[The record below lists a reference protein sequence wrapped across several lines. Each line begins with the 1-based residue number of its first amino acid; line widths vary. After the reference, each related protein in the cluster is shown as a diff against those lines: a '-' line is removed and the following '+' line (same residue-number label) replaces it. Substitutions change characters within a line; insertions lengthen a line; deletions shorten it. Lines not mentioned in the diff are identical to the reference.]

1 MRGIRKKT
9 EEEQRK
15 ERYPDANAWREKG
28 EKESVVD
35 RESKGGAALTSK
47 RAKREQESENGRT
60 EESEGAGCAGRRRRR
75 GGKEGTRESDGGSGW
90 RARGRGPRAERRG
103 RESDGKNQ

>member
-9 EEEQRK
+9 EKEQRK

-47 RAKREQESENGRT
+47 RAKREQESENGR
-60 EESEGAGCAGRRRRR
+60 
-75 GGKEGTRESDGGSGW
+75 DGGVGGSRMRGTETTAR
-90 RARGRGPRAERRG
+90 RARGNGRAMEGAVGGPRAERRG